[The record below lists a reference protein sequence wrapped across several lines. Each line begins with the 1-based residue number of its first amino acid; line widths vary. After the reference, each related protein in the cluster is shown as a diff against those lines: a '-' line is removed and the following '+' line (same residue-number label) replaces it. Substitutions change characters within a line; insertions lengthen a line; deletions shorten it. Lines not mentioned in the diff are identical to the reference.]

1 MPFIVLISTS
11 KMINSTNADNI
22 TIVHIVTDLN
32 SRDTIL
38 IQMKTFATNIRLQSL
53 VLAAFALL
61 LYGQTLG
68 FDYVLDDGEMVVRQP
83 SVVKGLAGIP
93 EILTTATTFAGTF
106 EQNNQKQELNAS
118 KQRSAYRPL
127 SLVTFAVEYHF
138 AENNAVLRHAV
149 NTLLYALAVVV
160 VFGVFIQL
168 CASIHALL
176 PFLATLIFA
185 AHPLHAEVVCNI
197 KSRDELLALLFAVS
211 ALWLVLR
218 YAQTR
223 DVKSLLGA
231 FAAFF
236 LALLSKENAVT
247 MLPVFPL
254 ALWIVKAPKQDGIAD
269 IKRIGAAFG
278 GMAAVALVWLLLS
291 LRIASW
297 GVEDVNFTSLLN
309 NPYAKAG
316 QEQLLPTKIA
326 VLGGNILKLAFPLT
340 LSYDYGYRV
349 IEPIGW
355 GAQPFVALALIL
367 ALVAHGAWYIRAKD
381 QPGNR
386 SALGLLWMFAA
397 MSIASNFVVY
407 SGSAM
412 ADRFMF
418 LPSVAWTL
426 ALGTGTV
433 WFLQRFK
440 IPSWEKAFIVLL
452 GAIALAY
459 TARTLVRVPDWK
471 TSYDLAASATR
482 ATPRSIKAH
491 AAFVLESL
499 LKCKDEKDSLQQ
511 SAYLGDVYA
520 SASALTNLAPAYG
533 RGYYTL
539 ALYFERYA
547 PHKDTPAG
555 DSAKKYFLEA
565 LTHEPENREYK
576 YDWAMFRGHKALQGF
591 SEGNTRLF
599 DSALACYREA
609 LTYNITPYL
618 AYANIGSAYARQQR
632 YGEALPFL
640 QKAVALHPYDNAV
653 NARLALCSAQEAI
666 ERGNTELRANR
677 LESALAAYQEATKF
691 GAAADIAWLNVALVK
706 SRQNKRSEALQAVQ
720 EALRL
725 NPRNSLAQT
734 MLSQLQSR

>member
-1 MPFIVLISTS
+1 MKNFV
-11 KMINSTNADNI
+11 TN
-22 TIVHIVTDLN
+22 L
-32 SRDTIL
+32 
-38 IQMKTFATNIRLQSL
+38 RLQAL
-53 VLAAFALL
+53 ILACFSLL
-61 LYGQTLG
+61 LYGQTLR

-93 EILTTATTFAGTF
+93 EILTTATTFTGTF
-106 EQNNQKQELNAS
+106 EHNNQKQEPHAS

-127 SLVTFAVEYHF
+127 SLVTFAVEYQF

-149 NTLLYALAVVV
+149 NTILYALAVVV

-176 PFLATLIFA
+176 PFLAALIFA

-254 ALWIVKAPKQDGIAD
+254 AMWIVKAHKPDVNTD

-278 GMAAVALVWLLLS
+278 GMAVVALVWLLLS

-297 GVEDVNFTSLLN
+297 GVEDANFASLLN
-309 NPYAKAG
+309 NPYANAA

-326 VLGGNILKLAFPLT
+326 VLGENILKLAFPLT

-355 GAQPFVALALIL
+355 GVQPFVALALIL
-367 ALVAHGAWYIRAKD
+367 ALLAHGVWYIRAKD

-397 MSIASNFVVY
+397 MSIASNLVVY

-418 LPSVAWTL
+418 LPSVAWCL

-440 IPSWEKAFIVLL
+440 ISSFEKAFLVLL

-459 TARTLVRVPDWK
+459 SARTLVRVPDWK

-499 LKCKDEKDSLQQ
+499 LKFKDEKDSLQR

-565 LTHEPENREYK
+565 LTYEPKNREYK
-576 YDWAMFRGHKALQGF
+576 YDWAMFRGHKALQGV
-591 SEGNTRLF
+591 SEAHTALF
-599 DSALACYREA
+599 DSAIAHYREA

-618 AYANIGSAYARQQR
+618 AYANIGSAYAREQR
-632 YGEALPFL
+632 YGEALPYL
-640 QKAVALHPYDNAV
+640 QKAVALNPNDNTLS
-653 NARLALCSAQEAI
+653 ARLALCSAQEAI

-725 NPRNSLAQT
+725 NPANGLAQT
-734 MLSQLQSR
+734 MLSQLQTR